1 MSDARGGQQTPKPEN
16 KPPPRKQTSMT
27 QVGFIGLGAMGTPM
41 AWNLEESDPEL
52 SVHNRT
58 ASKMDPFADAGVT
71 TFDSPHALA
80 SESDVVVTMVTGPEA
95 LQQVVLGD
103 EGAIRGIGQADTVIN
118 TSTVSRP
125 VTTDVAE
132 RVRDT
137 GGRFVDAPVL
147 GTVGPAEAGE
157 LLVLAGAEESVLE
170 DVRPVLEAFGDVRH
184 VGDIGEGTG
193 MKLTANLLLGV
204 MMEGFSEALAF
215 ADGQD
220 LPLEEVLEVIKNGV
234 LGAPL
239 FDYKGPV
246 VRERDFDPQFPVD
259 LLFKDLNL
267 VLEAGGDE
275 AVPLPATAATRE
287 AANATRA
294 LGHGEEDMMALLKHL
309 ESVTGRTRG
318 ED

>member
-1 MSDARGGQQTPKPEN
+1 
-16 KPPPRKQTSMT
+16 MT
-27 QVGFIGLGAMGTPM
+27 HVGFIGLGAMGAPM
-41 AWNLEESDPEL
+41 AWNLEEAGYEL
-52 SVHNRT
+52 GVYNRT
-58 ASKMDPFADAGVT
+58 ADRMDPFADAGIG
-71 TFDSPHALA
+71 TFDSPQALA
-80 SESDVVVTMVTGPEA
+80 SESEVVVTMVTGPDA
-95 LQQVVLGD
+95 LQEVVLG
-103 EGAIRGIGQADTVIN
+103 ESGAVHGIAHGDTVVN

-125 VTTDVAE
+125 VTTNVADQ
-132 RVRDT
+132 VRDV
-137 GGRFVDAPVL
+137 GGQFVDAPVL

-157 LLVLAGAEESVLE
+157 LLVLAGADETVLD
-170 DVRPVLEAFGDVRH
+170 DVRPVLEVFGDVRH
-184 VGDIGEGTG
+184 VGAVGEGTG

-204 MMEGFSEALAF
+204 MMEGFAEALAF
-215 ADGQD
+215 ADGQE
-220 LPLEEVLEVIKNGV
+220 LPLEEVLEVIQNGV

-246 VRERDFDPQFPVD
+246 VRDRNFDPQFPVD

-267 VLEAGGDE
+267 VLDAGGDE

-309 ESVTGRTRG
+309 EDVTNRTVG